1 MEITREE
8 QQLLAEFRRLAPH
21 QRQEL
26 MVVARGLATTTAAP
40 PANPDATSGQC
51 VLGRHPARTTADNDP
66 VITE

>member
-8 QQLLAEFRRLAPH
+8 QQLLTEFRRLTPQ

-26 MVVARGLATTTAAP
+26 IVVARGLAATTATP
-40 PANPDATSGQC
+40 PANPDAASGQC